1 MKGTRVS
8 VLMVGVLSLFLSQT
22 SLRAEEQAAE
32 EPTPTIAPKPI
43 VKDYCSSF
51 VDSAAERRLTEMNEA
66 LKRTRDEV
74 DARLKELKSKSEELK
89 SLIDARKAMQDK
101 VADSLLKIYLQVEPE
116 AAAQQLSKLEPGT
129 AAEILVKM
137 NPKRSGEI
145 LSLMDVK
152 KAASLVALLTLQTS
166 PEKDPKS

>member
-1 MKGTRVS
+1 MMFSARTIPVALVLLGLSGEVAVS
-8 VLMVGVLSLFLSQT
+8 
-22 SLRAEEQAAE
+22 EESADAA
-32 EPTPTIAPKPI
+32 TPVATAPKPI

-51 VDSAAERRLTEMNEA
+51 VDSAAERRLSEMNEA
-66 LKRTRDEV
+66 LKRTRAEV
-74 DARLKELKSKSEELK
+74 DARLEELKAKSEELK
-89 SLIDARKAMQDK
+89 LLIDTRKAMQDK

-116 AAAQQLSKLEPGT
+116 AAAQQLSKLEPST